1 MYDIAII
8 GSGLSSKFFLS
19 SLRKKGKKIAL
30 ISPENLKFENKP
42 VYKNLNKYIQEIL
55 PPRFKKKKT
64 HFKCYKF
71 L

>member
-42 VYKNLNKYIQEIL
+42 VYKNLNKYIQ
-55 PPRFKKKKT
+55 
-64 HFKCYKF
+64 
-71 L
+71 